1 MQRYN
6 LNKYLYYF
14 CIMIFVTGFGQIC
27 NNILQFG
34 HLYAWGK
41 ERDLSV
47 IAMRFC
53 YKYPFFKIS
62 KIKYYN
68 WFTYLFAKY
77 GSKMGCIPKVS
88 FRKEE
93 DVNSKNLQM
102 LETGK
107 FVLVEGWQLRDYD
120 AFLRHRDE
128 IKDLFSL
135 NEKIKKAVH
144 IHLPVKSE
152 NKIRLGVHIR
162 RGDYKTWMNGNYF
175 YSDADFIQIIQ
186 SFANLFPKKEI
197 EIIIVSNDKAIPK
210 ELYYS
215 SLKKSACFLSG
226 NPGEDLYALSTCDYL
241 IGPPSTFSL
250 MASFYNDA
258 NLYWIFDKK
267 ASLTKDSF
275 KKFDYLFRHIL

>member
-1 MQRYN
+1 
-6 LNKYLYYF
+6 
-14 CIMIFVTGFGQIC
+14 MIFVTGFGQIC

-41 ERDLSV
+41 ERNLSV

-62 KIKYYN
+62 KTKNYN

-88 FRKEE
+88 FLKEK
-93 DVNSKNLQM
+93 DVNPENLQA

-107 FVLVEGWQLRDYD
+107 FVLVEGWHLRDYD
-120 AFLRHRDE
+120 AFLRYKAE
-128 IKDLFSL
+128 IIDLFSF
-135 NEKIKKAVH
+135 NEKIKKATH

-186 SFANLFPKKEI
+186 SFMDLFPEKEI
-197 EIIIVSNDKAIPK
+197 EIIIVSNDKKILK
-210 ELYYS
+210 DLFYS
-215 SLKKSACFLSG
+215 SIEKNIYFLSG

-250 MASFYNDA
+250 MASSYNDT
-258 NLYWIFDKK
+258 NLYWIFDKNT
-267 ASLTKDSF
+267 SLTKDSF